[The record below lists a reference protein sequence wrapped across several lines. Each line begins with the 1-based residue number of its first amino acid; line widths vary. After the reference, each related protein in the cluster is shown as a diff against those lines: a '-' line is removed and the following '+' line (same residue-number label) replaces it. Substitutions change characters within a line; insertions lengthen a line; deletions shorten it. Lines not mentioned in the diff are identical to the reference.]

1 MSHFPRSQLLAI
13 LTALSALFALT
24 SCESPPKD
32 AFAEAAA
39 GGEKPVAMSGAADF
53 FAGQLTATV
62 TVSRGLGRKGG
73 DAHGGGPGGGARGA
87 RRGGSGGGSRPY
99 GGGAPDV
106 STMEPEEAESYLRA
120 RQAMGS
126 PLPPVT
132 THLKL
137 ENHGAAAVEVEITEV
152 SSDLGNFA
160 VRPAKL
166 TIAPGQTAEPD
177 PMISQ
182 LGVTSD
188 EILVKVALRMAGAKE
203 THALAVKSIRAADAP
218 AVTK

>member
-1 MSHFPRSQLLAI
+1 MSYSSRSRLLAT
-13 LTALSALFALT
+13 LAAASALLAFT
-24 SCESPPKD
+24 GCESPPKD
-32 AFAEAAA
+32 VFAEAAA

-53 FAGQLTATV
+53 FAGKLTATV
-62 TVSRGLGRKGG
+62 TVSRGIGRKGG
-73 DAHGGGPGGGARGA
+73 GPNADPGGARGA
-87 RRGGSGGGSRPY
+87 RRGGGGGGDRPH
-99 GGGAPDV
+99 GGGAPDL
-106 STMEPEEAESYLRA
+106 STMEPDEAESYLRA
-120 RQAMGS
+120 RLAMGS

-137 ENHGAAAVEVEITEV
+137 ENHGTEAVEVEITEV

-166 TIAPGQTAEPD
+166 TLAPGQTGEPD

-188 EILVKVALRMAGAKE
+188 EILVKVALRIAGAKE
-203 THALAVKSIRAADAP
+203 THALAVKSLRTADAP
-218 AVTK
+218 AATK